1 MNELTRVL
9 LSNQVSGV
17 AEVTGAKVNSFTL
30 SLITLV
36 CILGGILL
44 GAWLRKRL
52 PEHHL
57 SGDAKDVV
65 RLGTGLIG
73 TIAALVLG
81 LLIASAKNSYDT
93 QSAQV
98 RQVTANVILLDLML
112 EQYGTEANAVREL
125 MRRAVPGLVNNVWQE
140 TNSRPA
146 SPFQATTEGEAIYG
160 KIQELAPKN
169 DTQRSL
175 QARAVQLT
183 ADLAQTRLLLFA
195 QKNDGI
201 PMPFLAV
208 LVFWLTIIFGS
219 FSLFAE
225 PSRMV
230 IGALVIFAVSATG
243 AIYLILELSHPF
255 AGLLQIPS
263 GPLSNALGLLRN

>member
-1 MNELTRVL
+1 MNSL
-9 LSNQVSGV
+9 
-17 AEVTGAKVNSFTL
+17 AL
-30 SLITLV
+30 SLITLA
-36 CILGGILL
+36 CILGGVLIGALL
-44 GAWLRKRL
+44 RDRL

-81 LLIASAKNSYDT
+81 LLIASAKSSYDT

-98 RQVTANVILLDLML
+98 RQMTANVILLDLIL
-112 EQYGTEANAVREL
+112 EQYGSDTNGVRDL
-125 MRRAVPGLVNNVWQE
+125 MRRAVVGLVDSVWRE
-140 TNSRPA
+140 TNSPAA
-146 SPFQATTEGEAIYG
+146 SPFQATNEGEAIYK
-160 KIQELAPKN
+160 KISELVPTN

-175 QARAVQLT
+175 QTRAVQVT

-219 FSLFAE
+219 FSLFAQ

-230 IGALVIFAVSATG
+230 VGALVLFSVSATG

-255 AGLLQIPS
+255 AGLLQIS
-263 GPLSNALGLLRN
+263 SDSLSHALSPLRD

>member
-1 MNELTRVL
+1 M
-9 LSNQVSGV
+9 S
-17 AEVTGAKVNSFTL
+17 SFTL
-30 SLITLV
+30 SLLTLV
-36 CILGGILL
+36 CILGGIFL
-44 GAWLRKRL
+44 GASLRQRV

-57 SGDAKDVV
+57 GGDAKDVV

-73 TIAALVLG
+73 TISALVLG
-81 LLIASAKNSYDT
+81 LLIASAKSSYDT

-98 RQVTANVILLDLML
+98 RQMTANVILLDLML
-112 EQYGTEANAVREL
+112 EQYGTDANAVREL
-125 MRRAVPGLVNNVWQE
+125 IRRAVPRLVANLWQDFD
-140 TNSRPA
+140 SRSTA
-146 SPFQATTEGEAIYG
+146 PFQATTEGEAIYT
-160 KIQELAPKN
+160 KLQELAPKN

-175 QARAVQLT
+175 QARALQLT
-183 ADLAQTRLLLFA
+183 SDLAQTRLLLFA

-243 AIYLILELSHPF
+243 AIYLILELTHPF
-255 AGLLQIPS
+255 AGLLQIS
-263 GPLSNALGLLRN
+263 SDPLNNALRPLRT